1 MELIY
6 SDLQKCSY
14 FKYLKKNAK
23 MLLDL
28 YVQARETILKVS

>member
-6 SDLQKCSY
+6 SDLKKCSY

-28 YVQARETILKVS
+28 YVSSKGNDT